1 MPAVDD
7 LERLRRASG
16 EAPALALVSVVGA
29 AQLPVVSSRASRA
42 LAGLPVLAI
51 PSNGCDTHRSFAL
64 PDTVRV
70 EALRRLDRALFQ
82 QGAA

>member
-1 MPAVDD
+1 
-7 LERLRRASG
+7 
-16 EAPALALVSVVGA
+16 
-29 AQLPVVSSRASRA
+29 
-42 LAGLPVLAI
+42 VLAI